1 MSFMLLHGSVLRS
14 DAEIF
19 SRCRLMPPDLSRFI
33 DHDTTDF
40 VQQLPTLY
48 WINPNRFTPVSK
60 HSKSFCQSERK
71 LHKAAKQAM
80 SLLISAQ
87 SKLKEKEFCEV
98 FWYVYFFGKKIIKA
112 LLINSF
118 IKKWHV
124 DVKGM
129 LVFAVNISRP

>member
-19 SRCRLMPPDLSRFI
+19 CRCRLMPPDLSGFV

-60 HSKSFCQSERK
+60 HSKSFCQSGRK

-112 LLINSF
+112 LLIN
-118 IKKWHV
+118 
-124 DVKGM
+124 
-129 LVFAVNISRP
+129 